1 MLDLIKNFLEV
12 DNSDDNAEPQTILEQ
27 IEQKNP
33 GNVTERH
40 LLLSEDDTEK
50 QIEILQILRGFAV
63 STTLNAFITL
73 TVLEAVKSVTLTF
86 NPFTF
91 FVISTGLNLAVSAAS
106 SDKNKKPITNL
117 SIGAGKFAINL
128 VVNGSLIS
136 NLNEK
141 VGESKIIVKGIKQ
154 EIRNYEAGYKDN
166 SGFDM
171 ILVAPIIAII
181 IFLAIGVFRRR

>member
-50 QIEILQILRGFAV
+50 QIELLQILRGFAV

-73 TVLEAVKSVTLTF
+73 TVLEAIKSVTLTF

-117 SIGAGKFAINL
+117 SVGAGKFAINL
-128 VVNGSLIS
+128 VVNGSLIN

-141 VGESKIIVKGIKQ
+141 VGESKIIVEGIKQ

-171 ILVAPIIAII
+171 MLVAPIIAII

>member
-1 MLDLIKNFLEV
+1 MLDLLKNFLEV
-12 DNSDDNAEPQTILEQ
+12 GNGDDNAEPQTILEQ

-73 TVLEAVKSVTLTF
+73 TVLESVKSVTLTF

-141 VGESKIIVKGIKQ
+141 VGESKVIVEGIKQ

-166 SGFDM
+166 AGFDM
-171 ILVAPIIAII
+171 MLVAPIIAII
-181 IFLAIGVFRRR
+181 IFLAIGVFRKR

>member
-1 MLDLIKNFLEV
+1 MLDLLKNFLEV
-12 DNSDDNAEPQTILEQ
+12 GNGDDNAEPQTILEQ

-50 QIEILQILRGFAV
+50 QIELLQTLRGFAV

-141 VGESKIIVKGIKQ
+141 VGESKVIVEGIKQ

-166 SGFDM
+166 AGFDM
-171 ILVAPIIAII
+171 MLVAPIIAII
-181 IFLAIGVFRRR
+181 IFLAIGVFRKR

>member
-1 MLDLIKNFLEV
+1 MLDLIKNFLDV
-12 DNSDDNAEPQTILEQ
+12 DNGTDSTEPQTILEQ

-33 GNVTERH
+33 NNVTERH

-50 QIEILQILRGFAV
+50 QIELLETLRGFAV

-91 FVISTGLNLAVSAAS
+91 FIISTGLNLAVSAAS

-117 SIGAGKFAINL
+117 SIGVGKFAINL
-128 VVNGSLIS
+128 VVNGSLIN

-141 VGESKIIVKGIKQ
+141 VGESKIIVEGIKQ
-154 EIRNYEAGYKDN
+154 EIQNYEAGYKDN

-171 ILVAPIIAII
+171 MLAAPIIAII
-181 IFLAIGVFRRR
+181 IFLAIRVFTRR

>member
-33 GNVTERH
+33 DNVTERH

-50 QIEILQILRGFAV
+50 QIELLQTLRGFAV